1 MKVCLGD
8 ICTISTGQS
17 APQDKSAFTAN
28 GIPFIRAGCLAALL
42 EGKKEDEFE
51 LIDQEHAKKFRLKL
65 FPKDTIIFAKS
76 GMSAKLGRVYRLKSP
91 CYLVSHLAAV
101 IPSKKIDPGY
111 LHRWLEKNPPST
123 LIANEAYPSIK
134 TSVIK
139 QVQIPLPPLA
149 EQKRIAAILDKADAI
164 RRKRQRAIKLADDFL
179 RATFLDMFGDPVTNP
194 KGWEVKEFEEIV
206 ADTKLGLVRSSKEF
220 GWGFDTPYVRMDAL
234 TIDGKFLPEKVQNTY
249 ANKIEIES
257 YSLRPGDFLFNTR
270 NSKELVGKVCV
281 FPGPEGCLFN
291 NNLMRIRFCKGIE
304 PTFIAAQFQFQ
315 HIKRELEKIKSGTTS
330 VFAIYW
336 KSLRSLPVLVPS
348 TNVQQRYASIVNSV
362 ERYLMRAINY
372 GHETTNFFN
381 SLTQRAFRGEL

>member
-1 MKVCLGD
+1 MSLQFKSLKDLIKVHYGKSLKQSDRIESGKWPVYGSSGQVGNHTATLTKEP
-8 ICTISTGQS
+8 TIIIGRKGSVGEITF
-17 APQDKSAFTAN
+17 APQGGWTIDTAFYTE
-28 GIPFIRAGCLAALL
+28 ILDPTSLDLRYLFYAL
-42 EGKKEDEFE
+42 KK
-51 LIDQEHAKKFRLKL
+51 AR
-65 FPKDTIIFAKS
+65 
-76 GMSAKLGRVYRLKSP
+76 
-91 CYLVSHLAAV
+91 LVSHTITTS
-101 IPSKKIDPGY
+101 IPGINRDNIYRTK
-111 LHRWLEKNPPST
+111 
-123 LIANEAYPSIK
+123 
-134 TSVIK
+134 
-139 QVQIPLPPLA
+139 IPLPPLA

-220 GWGFDTPYVRMDAL
+220 GWEFDTPYVRMDAL

-281 FPGPEGCLFN
+281 FPGPEGWLFN

-304 PTFIAAQFQFQ
+304 STFIAAQFQFQ
-315 HIKRELEKIKSGTTS
+315 HIKRELEKRKSGTTS

-372 GHETTNFFN
+372 GHESTNLFN